1 MGVPWPRPYAPMT
14 VLIMPAQPTSE
25 GLSRVHLRPH
35 CTAAEYLR
43 RLDAEDAAD
52 AAAAATSS
60 VLGRAVAMTMAAEE
74 AAEKVAAAD
83 KDPAGAGAGEGRTR
97 RG

>member
-1 MGVPWPRPYAPMT
+1 
-14 VLIMPAQPTSE
+14 
-25 GLSRVHLRPH
+25 
-35 CTAAEYLR
+35 
-43 RLDAEDAAD
+43 
-52 AAAAATSS
+52 